1 MKYTNKNNE
10 HFESVILKEE
20 DAKLLRLI
28 SLNNSTK
35 LYQIINDILKRDYP
49 FAYKEGYNVPKNI
62 S

>member
-1 MKYTNKNNE
+1 M
-10 HFESVILKEE
+10 SVKSLKEE